1 MENPVR
7 PIHDEDDYEAALA
20 ELDALMD
27 AEHGTPKGDRLDL
40 LVILIEAYEARHWA
54 TTA

>member
-1 MENPVR
+1 MENTGR

-27 AEHGTPKGDRLDL
+27 AEHGTPKGDRLDH
-40 LVILIEAYEARHWA
+40 LVILIEAYEARRWA
-54 TTA
+54 TAS